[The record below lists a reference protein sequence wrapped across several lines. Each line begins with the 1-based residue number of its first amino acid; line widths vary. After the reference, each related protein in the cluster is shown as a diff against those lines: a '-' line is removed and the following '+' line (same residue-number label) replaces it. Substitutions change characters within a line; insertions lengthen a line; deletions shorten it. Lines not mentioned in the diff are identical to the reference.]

1 MRRQNVRTLSLVV
14 CTFTYLLIGA
24 AVFDALESDNESHRW
39 NTIKHVR
46 QTMLDKY
53 NISHSEYQL
62 IETVIIEKQPHKAGR
77 QWKFAGA
84 LYFVT
89 VVVAMI
95 GYGHSTPATVS
106 GKAFCIVYAMVGIP
120 LGMVMFQSIGERLNK
135 FTSIIIKKVKKTLG
149 CNTTEATD
157 VNQLFVTGTLSS
169 IVMTVGAAVFSH
181 YEGWNYIDAF
191 YYCFITLTTIGFG
204 DFVALQKDD
213 ALTSEP
219 GYVALSLVFI
229 LFGLTVVAASIN
241 LLVLR
246 FMTMNT
252 EDVKAND
259 YEMQDASQYVV
270 TLDGELM
277 AINGKLLAGNEDLG
291 GVGGHLGSY
300 SSVATVCSC
309 TCYPRSSNSPDNR
322 HRYSITSRSPSRI
335 TQLLVDQAGAGHSSH
350 PSSFLPRLHGH
361 ANHQSSNGHRRH
373 PDDFYPPLLQE
384 GTIAHYLHIKRA
396 SV

>member
-1 MRRQNVRTLSLVV
+1 MRQQNVRTLSLVV

-24 AVFDALESDNESHRW
+24 AVFDALESDTETERLRIIE
-39 NTIKHVR
+39 TVR
-46 QTMLDKY
+46 QELLGRY
-53 NISHSEYQL
+53 NISGSEYKL
-62 IETVIIEKQPHKAGR
+62 IETVIIENQPHKAGP

-95 GYGHSTPATVS
+95 GYGHSTPETVG
-106 GKAFCIVYAMVGIP
+106 GKAFCIVYAVVGIP

-135 FTSIIIKKVKKTLG
+135 FTSVIIKKMKKMLG
-149 CNTTEATD
+149 CTTTEATD
-157 VNQLFVTGTLSS
+157 VNQLCVTGTLSS
-169 IVMTVGAAVFSH
+169 IVMTAGAAVFSH
-181 YEGWNYIDAF
+181 YENWNYIDAF

-204 DFVALQKDD
+204 DFVALQKEN
-213 ALTSEP
+213 ALTTKP

-252 EDVKAND
+252 DEVKAGD
-259 YEMQDASQYVV
+259 YEMQDASQSVV

-277 AINGKLLAGNEDLG
+277 AINGKLLAGTHESELG
-291 GVGGHLGSY
+291 EGRVGSY
-300 SSVATVCSC
+300 TSIATVCSC
-309 TCYPRSSNSPDNR
+309 TCYPRPHHSPTDSR
-322 HRYSITSRSPSRI
+322 HRYSIVRSPSRI
-335 TQLLVDQAGAGHSSH
+335 SNLLVEQGGGSKID
-350 PSSFLPRLHGH
+350 P
-361 ANHQSSNGHRRH
+361 HQS
-373 PDDFYPPLLQE
+373 DQFPPLLHDSFMV
-384 GTIAHYLHIKRA
+384 ANYLKTKRS

>member
-1 MRRQNVRTLSLVV
+1 MRRQNVQTLSLVV

-24 AVFDALESDNESHRW
+24 AVFDALESEEEAKGLEM
-39 NTIKHVR
+39 IKEIR
-46 QTMLDKY
+46 RGLQEKY
-53 NISHSEYQL
+53 NISEPEYKL
-62 IETVIIEKQPHKAGR
+62 IETVIIENQPHKAGP

-95 GYGHSTPATVS
+95 GYGHSTPETVA
-106 GKAFCIVYAMVGIP
+106 GKAFCIVYAIVGIP

-135 FTSIIIKKVKKTLG
+135 FTSIIIKKIKKILG
-149 CNTTEATD
+149 CSTTEATD
-157 VNQLFVTGTLSS
+157 VNQLCVTGTLST

-181 YEGWNYIDAF
+181 YEKWSYIDSF

-204 DFVALQKDD
+204 DYVALQKNN
-213 ALTSEP
+213 ALTTEP

-229 LFGLTVVAASIN
+229 LFGLTVVAACIN

-252 EDVKAND
+252 EDVKTGD
-259 YEMQDASQYVV
+259 YEMQDASQSVV

-277 AINGKLLAGNEDLG
+277 AINGKLLASANDGMEISQG
-291 GVGGHLGSY
+291 RMGSY
-300 SSVATVCSC
+300 NSITTVCSC
-309 TCYPRSSNSPDNR
+309 TCYPRSHHSPADMR
-322 HRYSITSRSPSRI
+322 HRYSIVRSPSRI
-335 TQLLVDQAGAGHSSH
+335 SHHLIDQVGMGKVAPHDSDQ
-350 PSSFLPRLHGH
+350 F
-361 ANHQSSNGHRRH
+361 
-373 PDDFYPPLLQE
+373 PPLLHDSFMV
-384 GTIAHYLHIKRA
+384 AKYLKTKRS

>member
-1 MRRQNVRTLSLVV
+1 MRQQNVRTLSLVV

-24 AVFDALESDNESHRW
+24 AVFDALESDTEAERLQ
-39 NTIKHVR
+39 IIEYVR
-46 QTMLDKY
+46 QHLQGKY
-53 NISHSEYQL
+53 NISGSEYKL
-62 IETVIIEKQPHKAGR
+62 IETVIIENQPHKAGP

-95 GYGHSTPATVS
+95 GYGHSTPETVG
-106 GKAFCIVYAMVGIP
+106 GKAFCIVYAVVGIP

-135 FTSIIIKKVKKTLG
+135 CTSIIIKKMKKMLG
-149 CNTTEATD
+149 CATTEATD
-157 VNQLFVTGTLSS
+157 VNQLCVTGTLSS
-169 IVMTVGAAVFSH
+169 IVMTAGAAVFSH
-181 YEGWNYIDAF
+181 YENWNYIDAF

-204 DFVALQKDD
+204 DFVALQKDN
-213 ALTSEP
+213 ALTTKP

-252 EDVKAND
+252 EDVKAGD
-259 YEMQDASQYVV
+259 YEMQDASQSVV

-277 AINGKLLAGNEDLG
+277 AINGKLLAGTHDSE
-291 GVGGHLGSY
+291 VGEGRVGSFT
-300 SSVATVCSC
+300 SVATVCSC
-309 TCYPRSSNSPDNR
+309 TCYPRPHHSPTDT
-322 HRYSITSRSPSRI
+322 HRYSVVRSPSRI
-335 TQLLVDQAGAGHSSH
+335 SNLLLEQGPGGSKAAPHHSDQ
-350 PSSFLPRLHGH
+350 F
-361 ANHQSSNGHRRH
+361 
-373 PDDFYPPLLQE
+373 PPLLHDSFMV
-384 GTIAHYLHIKRA
+384 ANYLKTKRS

>member
-1 MRRQNVRTLSLVV
+1 MWRFVLETFAVKIEVEAEARMRRQNVRTLSLVV

-24 AVFDALESDNESHRW
+24 AVFDALESDTEAERLRV
-39 NTIKHVR
+39 IEYVR
-46 QTMLDKY
+46 SQLQHKY
-53 NISHSEYQL
+53 NITGPEYKL
-62 IETVIIEKQPHKAGR
+62 IETVIIENQPHKAGQ

-95 GYGHSTPATVS
+95 GYGHSTPETIG
-106 GKAFCIVYAMVGIP
+106 GKAFCIVYAVVGIP

-135 FTSIIIKKVKKTLG
+135 FTSVIIKKMKKMLG
-149 CNTTEATD
+149 CATTEATD

-169 IVMTVGAAVFSH
+169 IVMTAGAAVFSH
-181 YEGWNYIDAF
+181 YENWNYIDAF

-204 DFVALQKDD
+204 DFVALQKEN
-213 ALTSEP
+213 ALTTKP

-252 EDVKAND
+252 EDVKAGD
-259 YEMQDASQYVV
+259 YEMQDASRSVI

-277 AINGKLLAGNEDLG
+277 AINGKLLAGTPDAEIRVDGNF
-291 GVGGHLGSY
+291 GSY
-300 SSVATVCSC
+300 TSVATVCSC
-309 TCYPRSSNSPDNR
+309 TCYPRPHHSPTESR
-322 HRYSITSRSPSRI
+322 HRSPSRI
-335 TQLLVDQAGAGHSSH
+335 SHLLVDQVGTSKVMPPGSEQ
-350 PSSFLPRLHGH
+350 F
-361 ANHQSSNGHRRH
+361 
-373 PDDFYPPLLQE
+373 PPLLHDSFMV
-384 GTIAHYLHIKRA
+384 ANYLRMKRS

>member
-1 MRRQNVRTLSLVV
+1 MRRQNVQTLSLVV

-24 AVFDALESDNESHRW
+24 AVFDALESKTEERRLKL
-39 NTIKHVR
+39 IKNIRENLVN
-46 QTMLDKY
+46 KY
-53 NISHSEYQL
+53 NFSYSEYRL
-62 IETVIIEKQPHKAGR
+62 IETVIIENKPHKAGP

-95 GYGHSTPATVS
+95 GYGHSTPATNS
-106 GKAFCIVYAMVGIP
+106 GKAFCIVYAVVGIP

-135 FTSIIIKKVKKTLG
+135 FTSIIIKKMKKMLG
-149 CNTTEATD
+149 CSNTEATD
-157 VNQLFVTGTLSS
+157 VNQLCVTGTLSS

-181 YEGWNYIDAF
+181 YESWSYIDSF

-204 DFVALQKDD
+204 DFVALQRRN
-213 ALTSEP
+213 ALTNEP

-252 EDVKAND
+252 EDVKAGD
-259 YEMQDASQYVV
+259 YEMQDASQSVV

-277 AINGKLLAGNEDLG
+277 AINGKVLAGTQESEGLG
-291 GVGGHLGSY
+291 ERRASY
-300 SSVATVCSC
+300 TSIATVCSC
-309 TCYPRSSNSPDNR
+309 TCYPRPHHSPADIR
-322 HRYSITSRSPSRI
+322 HRYSVVRSPSRI
-335 TQLLVDQAGAGHSSH
+335 SHLLVDQAGTSKVAPHDNDQ
-350 PSSFLPRLHGH
+350 F
-361 ANHQSSNGHRRH
+361 
-373 PDDFYPPLLQE
+373 PPLLHDSFMV
-384 GTIAHYLHIKRA
+384 ANYLKMKRS

>member
-1 MRRQNVRTLSLVV
+1 MRQQNVRTLSLVV

-24 AVFDALESDNESHRW
+24 AVFDALESDTEAERLRIIES
-39 NTIKHVR
+39 VR
-46 QTMLDKY
+46 KQLQGKY
-53 NISHSEYQL
+53 NISGSEYKL
-62 IETVIIEKQPHKAGR
+62 IETVIIENQPHKAGP

-95 GYGHSTPATVS
+95 GYGHSTPETVG
-106 GKAFCIVYAMVGIP
+106 GKAFCIVYAVVGIP

-135 FTSIIIKKVKKTLG
+135 FTSIIIKKMKKMLG
-149 CNTTEATD
+149 CATTEATD
-157 VNQLFVTGTLSS
+157 VNQLCVTGTLSS
-169 IVMTVGAAVFSH
+169 IVMTAGAAVFSH
-181 YEGWNYIDAF
+181 YENWNYIDAF

-204 DFVALQKDD
+204 DFVALQKDN
-213 ALTSEP
+213 ALTTKP

-252 EDVKAND
+252 EDVKAGD
-259 YEMQDASQYVV
+259 YEMQDASQSVV

-277 AINGKLLAGNEDLG
+277 AINGKLLAGTHDSEG
-291 GVGGHLGSY
+291 REGRVGSFT
-300 SSVATVCSC
+300 SVATVCSC
-309 TCYPRSSNSPDNR
+309 TCYPKPHHSPIHTS
-322 HRYSITSRSPSRI
+322 HRYSVVRSPSRI
-335 TQLLVDQAGAGHSSH
+335 SNLLLEQGSGYKGGPHQGDQ
-350 PSSFLPRLHGH
+350 F
-361 ANHQSSNGHRRH
+361 
-373 PDDFYPPLLQE
+373 PPLLHDSFMV
-384 GTIAHYLHIKRA
+384 ANYLKTKRS